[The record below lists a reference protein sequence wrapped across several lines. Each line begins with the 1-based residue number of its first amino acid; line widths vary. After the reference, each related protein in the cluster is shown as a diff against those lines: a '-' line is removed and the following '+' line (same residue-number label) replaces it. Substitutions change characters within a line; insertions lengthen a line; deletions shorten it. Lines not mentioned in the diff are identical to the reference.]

1 MINPRTIAQ
10 EIAYAD
16 VATRAAN
23 LQEKANGAGC

>member
-16 VATRAAN
+16 VATQAAK
-23 LQEKANGAGC
+23 LAGEANRAGC